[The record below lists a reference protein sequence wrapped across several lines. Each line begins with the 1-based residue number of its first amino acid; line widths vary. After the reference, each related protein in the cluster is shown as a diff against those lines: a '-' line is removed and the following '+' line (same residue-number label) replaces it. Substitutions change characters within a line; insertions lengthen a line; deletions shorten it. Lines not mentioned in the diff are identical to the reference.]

1 MPSLDESSDWE
12 GHAMSRRTGAGGS
25 GMNARCHHI
34 GRQQLRRLP
43 SSYFADAPTLSPA
56 GQPTAS
62 SHISPHSTIGASPE
76 LETAPADDTETGR
89 QGDNASRAQQLRA
102 ARTIFGRQH

>member
-1 MPSLDESSDWE
+1 
-12 GHAMSRRTGAGGS
+12 MSRRDGAGGS

-34 GRQQLRRLP
+34 GRNTRRLP

-62 SHISPHSTIGASPE
+62 SHISPHSTTGASPE

-89 QGDNASRAQQLRA
+89 QGDNSSRSQQLHA
-102 ARTIFGRQH
+102 ARKIFGRQS